1 MEHVGT
7 AFAIAGLAARIKGW
21 ADSLADLFGI
31 TSMEGRIAIA
41 FGLGAVVAL
50 GLFVIFRWGWKYFMK
65 KSEPIPMAKKS
76 EDESKPENESKPEK
90 ELKPD
95 EIKIALKELHELV
108 LPKLEVPH
116 IISMNDELTFDWDIW
131 GLLKKAG
138 DAFYKKVYE
147 ARLTGS
153 IEGRIDLTGV
163 KVEVERSKIPLA
175 DKILE
180 KIIVNVSIPAG
191 YFTAYFDFTNIE
203 EIRNDAGWLTEKYT
217 IPHIQA
223 AFNEKYPGIVR
234 DCITKEK
241 MIAKTKD
248 MAQRDIETF
257 IRGLMNGLG
266 FKNIPKLKEYDVK
279 VTFSSDKWKIFREAK
294 RELIGEITEQEA
306 KIAEQEAKI
315 IADQEAKVRN
325 EVLRVLTS
333 GGKIEGFGFIQR
345 FLAH

>member
-1 MEHVGT
+1 
-7 AFAIAGLAARIKGW
+7 
-21 ADSLADLFGI
+21 
-31 TSMEGRIAIA
+31 
-41 FGLGAVVAL
+41 
-50 GLFVIFRWGWKYFMK
+50 MK

-76 EDESKPENESKPEK
+76 EVESKPENE
-90 ELKPD
+90 LNPD

-108 LPKLEVPH
+108 LPKAEVPH
-116 IISMNDELTFDWDIW
+116 IISMNDELTFNWDIF

-163 KVEVERSKIPLA
+163 EVEVERSKIPLA

-191 YFTAYFDFTNIE
+191 YFTADFGFMNIE

-217 IPHIQA
+217 IPHIQE

-234 DCITKEK
+234 DCIKREK
-241 MIAKTKD
+241 MIARTKD

-257 IRGLMNGLG
+257 IKGLMNGLG
-266 FKNIPKLKEYDVK
+266 FKGIPKLKEYDVK
-279 VTFSSDKWKIFREAK
+279 VTFSSDKWKIFKGVE

-306 KIAEQEAKI
+306 EISAEQEAKE
-315 IADQEAKVRN
+315 EAKIR
-325 EVLRVLTS
+325 EDVLRVLTS
-333 GGKIEGFGFIQR
+333 EGKIGGSVEASLIGLLLNGLFFNK
-345 FLAH
+345 FTK

>member
-21 ADSLADLFGI
+21 SDSLADLFGV
-31 TSMEGRIAIA
+31 TSTEGRFALA
-41 FGLGAVVAL
+41 FGLGAIVAL
-50 GLFVIFRWGWKYFMK
+50 GLFTIFRWGWKHFMK

-76 EDESKPENESKPEK
+76 EVESKPENE
-90 ELKPD
+90 LNPD

-108 LPKLEVPH
+108 LPKAEVPH
-116 IISMNDELTFDWDIW
+116 IISMNDELTFNWDIF

-163 KVEVERSKIPLA
+163 EVEVERSKIPLA

-191 YFTAYFDFTNIE
+191 YFTADFGFMNIE

-217 IPHIQA
+217 IPHIQE

-234 DCITKEK
+234 DCI
-241 MIAKTKD
+241 
-248 MAQRDIETF
+248 
-257 IRGLMNGLG
+257 
-266 FKNIPKLKEYDVK
+266 KN
-279 VTFSSDKWKIFREAK
+279 
-294 RELIGEITEQEA
+294 
-306 KIAEQEAKI
+306 
-315 IADQEAKVRN
+315 
-325 EVLRVLTS
+325 
-333 GGKIEGFGFIQR
+333 
-345 FLAH
+345 